1 MTGADKK
8 VKIQRSWCVS
18 ALGLNFVFLGLI
30 FSNFVESSHGQESA
44 QGKID
49 FGSQIKPIL
58 ADKCYACHGPDESK
72 HQADFRIDKKESLLD
87 PKSEIL
93 IPGDPD
99 ASPIIERIL
108 SADPDQVMPPSDY
121 LKALS
126 PSEKELIVAW
136 VRQGA
141 TWAEHWAFTPPVN
154 RLEATNQPKSLK
166 VFIDESIQERLSNLG
181 LKSSERASP
190 DVLLRRLN
198 LDLIGLP
205 PNPRQISEFEADVVE
220 RGFENAY
227 GSEVDRLLSSPH
239 FGERM
244 AVNWLDLV
252 RYADTVGY
260 HGDQNVSI
268 SPYRDYVIDAF
279 NENIPFDQFTR
290 DQLAGDLLEN
300 PSEKQLI
307 ASGYNRLGMMSAEGG
322 VQPEEYLNKY
332 ASDRVRTTASVWLG
346 ITLGCA
352 ECHDHKFDPFS
363 SKEFYEFSA
372 FFADIKEQ
380 GLYAGAHN
388 TGKWG
393 PSIDVADDQLPSLL
407 IPIDKA
413 ILEAKNKLGPSP
425 SGVQGRLEWETSL
438 MESQQIWKPLVP
450 HVVKVPNGV
459 TAVTEIDQSILIA
472 GENVPQAIYGVAV
485 EVGDALQAL
494 RLEALPHQ
502 SLPQNGPG
510 RASNGNFVVSEL
522 LLLHGDQLQHFDW
535 FDKDFSEWPA
545 ELKKTIVELSDASA
559 TVEQTAS
566 ANQHPDKK
574 WSAAST
580 IDRDAKGKTWGWA
593 VLPQVGKSQELVV
606 QMKAGPLKKGRFT
619 IVVRQQHGNDTHTL
633 GHFRLAETPVKGA
646 VANPFGALPQH
657 IQEVLRVSEVDR
669 TPEQKQAV
677 HAYYVSVSPAFEKLR
692 NQLKAL
698 EAKRAQIVKQHT
710 RITLVTASVEPRKI
724 RVLARGDWMDKS
736 GELVSPSV
744 PAVLAG
750 SSWNDSIIG
759 TKPAT
764 RLDLAN
770 WMVNEENPLTARVF
784 VNRIWRLLFGN
795 GITNVLDDFG
805 SQGEPPTHPEI
816 LDQLAVEFMS
826 SGWDIKHLI
835 REIVLTESY
844 RQSSGIRTDLRELDP
859 ENRMLARQSR
869 FRLDAEFIRDQ
880 ALAVS
885 GLLVKD
891 QGGKSVM
898 PYQPEGLYRHLN
910 FPKRK
915 YKASNGD
922 DQYRRGLYTHWQR
935 QFLHPAMKTFDA
947 PSREECTAARPR
959 SSTPLAALV
968 LLNDP
973 SYVEAARSLATLVLK
988 KHVSVEQRINL
999 IFQRAFSRT
1008 VMESERKVVQELLVS
1023 QQAFY
1028 EANIDKANELIS
1040 IGQTPKPASEELQV
1054 SDAELAAW
1062 TSVCRAVMNMHE
1074 FVLRK

>member
-1 MTGADKK
+1 MIGAYQKNQK
-8 VKIQRSWCVS
+8 LQRRSVS
-18 ALGLNFVFLGLI
+18 AFRFCFFVFLGLVGVNTTGI
-30 FSNFVESSHGQESA
+30 VAGQEVVSD
-44 QGKID
+44 QID

-72 HQADFRIDKKESLLD
+72 HEADFRIDQKASLLD
-87 PKSEIL
+87 PELGIL

-99 ASPIIERIL
+99 ASLLVERIL
-108 SADPDQVMPPSDY
+108 STDADLVMPPSDHVKT
-121 LKALS
+121 LTKI
-126 PSEKELIVAW
+126 EKELIVAW
-136 VRQGA
+136 VAQGA
-141 TWAEHWAFTPPVN
+141 TWAEHWAFKSPVAKKQGG
-154 RLEATNQPKSLK
+154 LVKD
-166 VFIDESIQERLSNLG
+166 FIDQSIQERLSSLG
-181 LKSSERASP
+181 LKSSEQASP
-190 DVLLRRLN
+190 DALLRRLN

-205 PNPRQISEFEADVVE
+205 PSPSKITEFKADVIK
-220 RGFENAY
+220 RGLEKAY
-227 GSEVDRLLSSPH
+227 ETEVDRLLASPH

-260 HGDQNVSI
+260 HGDQNMSV
-268 SPYRDYVIDAF
+268 SPYRDYVIEAF
-279 NENIPFDQFTR
+279 NANMPFDQFTR
-290 DQLAGDLLEN
+290 EQLAGDLLEN
-300 PSEKQLI
+300 PSEEQLI

-363 SKEFYEFSA
+363 SKEFYQFSA

-388 TGKWG
+388 TGLWG
-393 PSIDVADDQLPSLL
+393 PSIKVSDDKLPGLL
-407 IPIDKA
+407 IPIDEA
-413 ILEAKNKLGPSP
+413 ISKVKTSLAQSP
-425 SGVQGRLEWETSL
+425 SATQSRLAWEASL
-438 MESQQIWKPLVP
+438 KKSLPIWKSLSPTSVTVP
-450 HVVKVPNGV
+450 EGVK
-459 TAVTEIDQSILIA
+459 AVAEPDRSILIS
-472 GENVPQAIYGVAV
+472 GENVAQAVYGVSV
-485 EVGDALQAL
+485 EVSDSLEAI
-494 RLEALPHQ
+494 RLEALPHE
-502 SLPQNGPG
+502 SLPSNGPG

-522 LLLHGDQLQHFDW
+522 ILMSGDQLQHFEW
-535 FDKDFSEWPA
+535 FDKDFAEWP
-545 ELKKTIVELSDASA
+545 EKLKARLVQLSDASA
-559 TVEQTAS
+559 TVEQVQS

-574 WSAAST
+574 WSAASV
-580 IDRDAKGKTWGWA
+580 IDRDTRGNTWGWA
-593 VLPQVGKSQELVV
+593 VLPQVGKANELVV
-606 QMKAGPLKKGRFT
+606 RAKTGPFKKGKFT
-619 IVVRQQHGNDTHTL
+619 IVVRQQHDNSAHTL
-633 GHFRLAETPVKGA
+633 GHFRLSGTDVEQA
-646 VANPFGALPQH
+646 VANPLGSMPQG
-657 IQEVLRVSEVDR
+657 IQDILKVLESDR
-669 TPEQKQAV
+669 STEQRQAI
-677 HAYYVSVSPAFEKLR
+677 HDYYVSVSPEYERARK
-692 NQLKAL
+692 QIKAL
-698 EAKRAQIVKQHT
+698 EVERDQIVKDHT
-710 RITLVTASVEPRKI
+710 RITLVTTSVEPREI

-744 PAVLAG
+744 PAVLGGPNWEIDGEG
-750 SSWNDSIIG
+750 SE
-759 TKPAT
+759 PAT

-770 WMVNEENPLTARVF
+770 WMVSQDNPLTARVF
-784 VNRIWRLLFGN
+784 VNRIWRLLFGA

-826 SGWDIKHLI
+826 SGWNVKQLI
-835 REIVLTESY
+835 REIVLTKSY
-844 RQSSGIRTDLRELDP
+844 RQTSGIRSDLQELDP

-885 GLLVKD
+885 GLLVRS

-915 YKASNGD
+915 YKASNGV

-973 SYVEAARSLATLVLK
+973 SYVEAARSLATLVLEK
-988 KHVSVEQRINL
+988 RDSTKDRIDL
-999 IFQRAFSRT
+999 IFERAFSREAL
-1008 VMESERKVVQELLVS
+1008 ESEREVIEELLES
-1023 QQAFY
+1023 QQQFY
-1028 EANIDKANELIS
+1028 KANVEKASELIS
-1040 IGQTPKPASEELQV
+1040 IGQTPKPTSEQV
-1054 SDAELAAW
+1054 NVPDAELAAW